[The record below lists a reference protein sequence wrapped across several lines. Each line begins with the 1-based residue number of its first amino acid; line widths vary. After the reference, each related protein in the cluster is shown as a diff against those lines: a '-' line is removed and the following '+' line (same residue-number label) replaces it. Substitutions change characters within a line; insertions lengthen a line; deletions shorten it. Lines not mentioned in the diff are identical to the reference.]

1 MNLEITE
8 LAHGGAKRV
17 PRLAEGHN
25 GLGIGFI
32 RVDFVP
38 TKHDEP

>member
-1 MNLEITE
+1 MDLETTQ
-8 LAHGGAKRV
+8 LAFGGAKRV

-25 GLGIGFI
+25 GLGIRFI